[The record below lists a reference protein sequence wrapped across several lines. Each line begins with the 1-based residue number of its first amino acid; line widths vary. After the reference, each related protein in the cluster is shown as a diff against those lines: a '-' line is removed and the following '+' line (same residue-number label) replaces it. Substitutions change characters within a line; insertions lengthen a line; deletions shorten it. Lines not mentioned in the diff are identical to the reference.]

1 MKKQTI
7 YNYRSE
13 LMGIASIGV
22 LIVHAIGQV
31 EMSSMIKT
39 ICTFGQAGVFMFM
52 LLSGMGLYES
62 LNTRGGGVQQK
73 GLLS

>member
-1 MKKQTI
+1 MEKQTI
-7 YNYRSE
+7 YNYRRE

-31 EMSSMIKT
+31 EMPSMIKA

-62 LNTRGGGVQQK
+62 LKSRGGGV
-73 GLLS
+73 